1 MRPHPAG
8 SLAQFA
14 CFGGILESDRALPGL
29 PPAARGGPSPSWRLR
44 TVDRDAL
51 ATRADARVL
60 GTVRVAD
67 GPTITLATTA
77 EGAHLLD
84 VSDTGRYRVGDADV
98 AHAPSSDADPRAI
111 ALDVVGHVLPLL
123 LHRAGAWPLHASA
136 VATDAGALVLVGA
149 RGAGKSTLAAA
160 CTGLGAA
167 LVADDTAVLD
177 AGTPA
182 RIRPAGL
189 PLRVR
194 PDVADALGLAGE
206 DDGWG
211 KRRLAVTHASGA
223 SLPVAAV
230 LLVQPIASGRATIEH
245 VAPRA
250 AIATLAASSKLA
262 ALLGRDH
269 APTALLAAA
278 RLVETVPV
286 RRLVVP
292 RDLAALPAIA
302 RALLATGGRAV
313 AA

>member
-8 SLAQFA
+8 SIARYA
-14 CFGGILESDRALPGL
+14 CFGGILDSDRALPGL
-29 PPAARGGPSPSWRLR
+29 PPAPGGSPSSSWRLR
-44 TVDRDAL
+44 TVDDAQFDAL
-51 ATRADARVL
+51 PIAAAL
-60 GTVRVAD
+60 GTVRVTD
-67 GPTITLATTA
+67 GPTLALATTA
-77 EGAHLLD
+77 DGAHLLTVD
-84 VSDTGRYRVGDADV
+84 DTGRYLVHDTEV
-98 AHAPSSDADPRAI
+98 AHAPAAEADPRAV

-136 VATDAGALVLVGA
+136 VASDAGALVLVGA

-160 CTGLGAA
+160 CTAQGAA
-167 LVADDTAVLD
+167 LVADDTAVID
-177 AGTPA
+177 AGALP

-194 PDVADALGLAGE
+194 PDVADALGLDGD

-211 KRRLAVTHASGA
+211 KRRVAVAHASAA

-230 LLVQPIASGRATIEH
+230 LLVQPAGGGTASIEH

-269 APTALLAAA
+269 APSALLAAA
-278 RLVETVPV
+278 RVVETVPV